1 MNIFRNKTSLFLLL
15 NICIGLASNVFAA
28 TDAGKNNNTVKEIS
42 TAINNEL
49 NNAEKLTITGKVF
62 NAKDNTPLENISVKV
77 VGVKKGTTTK
87 ADGSFS
93 ISIEKGQSL
102 EFSRVDM
109 VSKVVK
115 PTDAKELIVAL
126 QESDNNLSE
135 VIVVAYNSS
144 KRSSFTG
151 SLATVKAA
159 TLESSPN
166 ASVQE
171 SIQGNVAGVQSSNGS
186 GQPGSVPNIRVRGI
200 GSINASATPLYVIDG
215 IPVVSGDISGLNS
228 NTIAG
233 LNGNDIQ
240 SMTILKDASA
250 TSLYGSR
257 AANGVVLITTKSGKA
272 GKAKVSFTMQQGS
285 NQYNIRDEQKTLNTS
300 QYVQYYREGW
310 ANTGANPAS
319 YDSLLKANA
328 IDTTVNTDWFNQ
340 VLRTGGY
347 SQYNLNV
354 SGGTDKTT
362 YYISGSLY
370 KSESPTKGI
379 NYNKG
384 TYRMNMTSEISKRWS
399 IKGGLAGSLQRS
411 SNFLGGS
418 FFANPIR
425 AMYRLAPW
433 LPVYKSDGVT
443 YELGY
448 NSGYNPVA
456 VINTTNRNAK
466 TYNIAANFSTKYKLA
481 DGLTLE
487 GSYALDFNHALSS
500 IYYDPRVGNAYV
512 AVGGAIENYTQD
524 ITNWVAT
531 HILRYKKEFKGGH
544 EVETFAGYEAQDRQ
558 DVDLNLIVNG
568 IAPGTTTA
576 AGGSSPVLTTGSGT
590 GNRLESQPGQGSE
603 FILSLPIT
611 LSVIRAVTVLV
622 GGEGYAFPLAR
633 IERIVKVESASLKSM
648 EGRLAFNLDDRSI
661 GLLRANEL
669 FGLSQTTDSNSSSV
683 VNVVVLGDI
692 DNPCGLVVDQFMGE
706 QDLVVRKLD
715 PRLGKTPFV
724 SSAAIDDEGRAIL
737 IMDVEDL
744 LIGIRRGLS
753 EGGVRGL
760 DIASL
765 RRNSS
770 GRKRV
775 LVVDDS
781 ITVREV
787 ERQMLTRLGYEVETA
802 VDGVDG
808 FTQLKAG
815 RFDLLVTDVDM
826 PRMNG
831 IEFVKALRREPR
843 FASLPVAIVSY
854 KDRAEDRAAGME
866 AGANAYLTK
875 GSFQDQSFIQTIT
888 DLIGEA
894 QA

>member
-1 MNIFRNKTSLFLLL
+1 MSAFGGFDLFELFRAEIVAHGASLNDGLLRL
-15 NICIGLASNVFAA
+15 EQNPADVHPIESLMRAAHSIKGASRVIGLDLAVDLAHHMEDCLVNIQKKIEVCGPERVEQLLGGTDILTQLATMQEADLPNWKSTHAVDINALITALSAPPQAMPASV
-28 TDAGKNNNTVKEIS
+28 
-42 TAINNEL
+42 
-49 NNAEKLTITGKVF
+49 
-62 NAKDNTPLENISVKV
+62 
-77 VGVKKGTTTK
+77 TTTK
-87 ADGSFS
+87 PVEVVEQPQSSPEIIQPVSESLAAPIKPQPAPLAATKTAVGSSEQPLKSSNKSTNTAKPVAAAVTPEVRTVRVNAENLDRMMRLAGESMVEGKRFPQIRRGLREMKS
-93 ISIEKGQSL
+93 QLRFARDSFESAVKRRDTAEISNSLARLASIEGSL
-102 EFSRVDM
+102 TSHAEFLENVFRRTEEVGT
-109 VSKVVK
+109 K
-115 PTDAKELIVAL
+115 LYH
-126 QESDNNLSE
+126 E
-135 VIVVAYNSS
+135 VIGSRMRPFGDVTAGHPRMIRDLAKKLGKKVQFDIEGAHVAVD
-144 KRSSFTG
+144 RDV
-151 SLATVKAA
+151 LARLEAPLNHMLRNAIGHGVEGPEDRLAA
-159 TLESSPN
+159 GKGETAHLRLQARHHAGMLEVRIRDDGRGIDP
-166 ASVQE
+166 E
-171 SIQGNVAGVQSSNGS
+171 
-186 GQPGSVPNIRVRGI
+186 RVRAKVI
-200 GSINASATPLYVIDG
+200 EKRLQSA
-215 IPVVSGDISGLNS
+215 DIA
-228 NTIAG
+228 AG
-233 LNGNDIQ
+233 LNKTELLEFLFLPGF
-240 SMTILKDASA
+240 STAS
-250 TSLYGSR
+250 
-257 AANGVVLITTKSGKA
+257 
-272 GKAKVSFTMQQGS
+272 
-285 NQYNIRDEQKTLNTS
+285 
-300 QYVQYYREGW
+300 
-310 ANTGANPAS
+310 
-319 YDSLLKANA
+319 
-328 IDTTVNTDWFNQ
+328 Q
-340 VLRTGGY
+340 VTE
-347 SQYNLNV
+347 V
-354 SGGTDKTT
+354 SGRGVGLDVVSQTVREIGGT
-362 YYISGSLY
+362 
-370 KSESPTKGI
+370 
-379 NYNKG
+379 
-384 TYRMNMTSEISKRWS
+384 
-399 IKGGLAGSLQRS
+399 
-411 SNFLGGS
+411 
-418 FFANPIR
+418 
-425 AMYRLAPW
+425 
-433 LPVYKSDGVT
+433 V
-443 YELGY
+443 
-448 NSGYNPVA
+448 
-456 VINTTNRNAK
+456 
-466 TYNIAANFSTKYKLA
+466 
-481 DGLTLE
+481 
-487 GSYALDFNHALSS
+487 
-500 IYYDPRVGNAYV
+500 
-512 AVGGAIENYTQD
+512 
-524 ITNWVAT
+524 
-531 HILRYKKEFKGGH
+531 
-544 EVETFAGYEAQDRQ
+544 
-558 DVDLNLIVNG
+558 
-568 IAPGTTTA
+568 
-576 AGGSSPVLTTGSGT
+576 
-590 GNRLESQPGQGSE
+590 RLESQPGQGSE

-633 IERIVKVESASLKSM
+633 IERIVKVDSASLKSM

-669 FGLSQTTDSNSSSV
+669 FGLSQTPDSNSSSV

-724 SSAAIDDEGRAIL
+724 SSAAIDDEGHAIL

-787 ERQMLTRLGYEVETA
+787 ERQMLARLGYEVETA

>member
-1 MNIFRNKTSLFLLL
+1 MSAFGGFDLFELFRAEIVAHGASLNDGLLRL
-15 NICIGLASNVFAA
+15 EQNPADVHPIESLMRAAHSIKGASRVIGLDLAVDLAHHMEDCLVNIQKKIEVCGPERVEQLLGGTDILTQLATIQEADLPNWKSTHAVDINALITALSAPPQAMPASV
-28 TDAGKNNNTVKEIS
+28 
-42 TAINNEL
+42 
-49 NNAEKLTITGKVF
+49 
-62 NAKDNTPLENISVKV
+62 
-77 VGVKKGTTTK
+77 TTTK
-87 ADGSFS
+87 PVEVVEQPQSSPEIIQPVSESLAAPIKPQPAPLAATKTAVGSSEQPLKSSNKSTNTAKPVAAAVTPEVRTVRVNAENLDRMMRLAGESMVEGKRFPQIRRGLREMKS
-93 ISIEKGQSL
+93 QLRFARDSFESAVKRRDTAEISNSLARLASIEGSL
-102 EFSRVDM
+102 TSHAEFLENVFRRTEEVGT
-109 VSKVVK
+109 K
-115 PTDAKELIVAL
+115 LYH
-126 QESDNNLSE
+126 E
-135 VIVVAYNSS
+135 VIGSRMRPFGDVTAGHPRMIRDLAKKLGKKVQFDIEGAHVAVD
-144 KRSSFTG
+144 RDV
-151 SLATVKAA
+151 LARLEAPLNHMLRNAIDHGVEGPEDRLAA
-159 TLESSPN
+159 GKGETAHLRLQARHHAGMLEVRIRDDGRGIDP
-166 ASVQE
+166 E
-171 SIQGNVAGVQSSNGS
+171 
-186 GQPGSVPNIRVRGI
+186 RVRAKVI
-200 GSINASATPLYVIDG
+200 EKRLQSA
-215 IPVVSGDISGLNS
+215 DIA
-228 NTIAG
+228 AG
-233 LNGNDIQ
+233 LNKTELLEFLFLPGF
-240 SMTILKDASA
+240 STAS
-250 TSLYGSR
+250 
-257 AANGVVLITTKSGKA
+257 
-272 GKAKVSFTMQQGS
+272 
-285 NQYNIRDEQKTLNTS
+285 
-300 QYVQYYREGW
+300 
-310 ANTGANPAS
+310 
-319 YDSLLKANA
+319 
-328 IDTTVNTDWFNQ
+328 Q
-340 VLRTGGY
+340 VTE
-347 SQYNLNV
+347 V
-354 SGGTDKTT
+354 SGRGVGLDVVSQTVREIGGT
-362 YYISGSLY
+362 
-370 KSESPTKGI
+370 
-379 NYNKG
+379 
-384 TYRMNMTSEISKRWS
+384 
-399 IKGGLAGSLQRS
+399 
-411 SNFLGGS
+411 
-418 FFANPIR
+418 
-425 AMYRLAPW
+425 
-433 LPVYKSDGVT
+433 V
-443 YELGY
+443 
-448 NSGYNPVA
+448 
-456 VINTTNRNAK
+456 
-466 TYNIAANFSTKYKLA
+466 
-481 DGLTLE
+481 
-487 GSYALDFNHALSS
+487 
-500 IYYDPRVGNAYV
+500 
-512 AVGGAIENYTQD
+512 
-524 ITNWVAT
+524 
-531 HILRYKKEFKGGH
+531 
-544 EVETFAGYEAQDRQ
+544 
-558 DVDLNLIVNG
+558 
-568 IAPGTTTA
+568 
-576 AGGSSPVLTTGSGT
+576 
-590 GNRLESQPGQGSE
+590 RLESQPGQGSE

-633 IERIVKVESASLKSM
+633 IERIVKVDSASLKSM

-669 FGLSQTTDSNSSSV
+669 FGLSQTPDSNSSSV

-724 SSAAIDDEGRAIL
+724 SSAAIDDEGHAIL

-787 ERQMLTRLGYEVETA
+787 ERQMLARLGYEVETA

>member
-1 MNIFRNKTSLFLLL
+1 MLRNA
-15 NICIGLASNVFAA
+15 IDHGVEAPDARLA
-28 TDAGKNNNTVKEIS
+28 AGKSE
-42 TAINNEL
+42 TAHLRLQARHHAGMLEVRIRDDGRGIDPERVR
-49 NNAEKLTITGKVF
+49 AKV
-62 NAKDNTPLENISVKV
+62 
-77 VGVKKGTTTK
+77 
-87 ADGSFS
+87 
-93 ISIEKGQSL
+93 IEKRLQS
-102 EFSRVDM
+102 
-109 VSKVVK
+109 
-115 PTDAKELIVAL
+115 A
-126 QESDNNLSE
+126 
-135 VIVVAYNSS
+135 
-144 KRSSFTG
+144 
-151 SLATVKAA
+151 
-159 TLESSPN
+159 
-166 ASVQE
+166 
-171 SIQGNVAGVQSSNGS
+171 
-186 GQPGSVPNIRVRGI
+186 
-200 GSINASATPLYVIDG
+200 
-215 IPVVSGDISGLNS
+215 DIA
-228 NTIAG
+228 AG
-233 LNGNDIQ
+233 LNKTELLEFLFLPGF
-240 SMTILKDASA
+240 STAS
-250 TSLYGSR
+250 
-257 AANGVVLITTKSGKA
+257 
-272 GKAKVSFTMQQGS
+272 
-285 NQYNIRDEQKTLNTS
+285 
-300 QYVQYYREGW
+300 
-310 ANTGANPAS
+310 
-319 YDSLLKANA
+319 
-328 IDTTVNTDWFNQ
+328 Q
-340 VLRTGGY
+340 VTE
-347 SQYNLNV
+347 V
-354 SGGTDKTT
+354 SGRGVGLDVVSQTVREIGGT
-362 YYISGSLY
+362 
-370 KSESPTKGI
+370 
-379 NYNKG
+379 
-384 TYRMNMTSEISKRWS
+384 
-399 IKGGLAGSLQRS
+399 
-411 SNFLGGS
+411 
-418 FFANPIR
+418 
-425 AMYRLAPW
+425 
-433 LPVYKSDGVT
+433 V
-443 YELGY
+443 
-448 NSGYNPVA
+448 
-456 VINTTNRNAK
+456 
-466 TYNIAANFSTKYKLA
+466 
-481 DGLTLE
+481 
-487 GSYALDFNHALSS
+487 
-500 IYYDPRVGNAYV
+500 
-512 AVGGAIENYTQD
+512 
-524 ITNWVAT
+524 
-531 HILRYKKEFKGGH
+531 
-544 EVETFAGYEAQDRQ
+544 
-558 DVDLNLIVNG
+558 
-568 IAPGTTTA
+568 
-576 AGGSSPVLTTGSGT
+576 
-590 GNRLESQPGQGSE
+590 RLESQPGQGSE

-633 IERIVKVESASLKSM
+633 IERIVKVDSASLKSM

-669 FGLSQTTDSNSSSV
+669 FGLSQTPDSNSSSV

-724 SSAAIDDEGRAIL
+724 SSAAIDDEGHAIL

-787 ERQMLTRLGYEVETA
+787 ERQMLARLGYEVETA

>member
-1 MNIFRNKTSLFLLL
+1 MSAFGGFDLFELFRAEIVAHGASLNDGLLRL
-15 NICIGLASNVFAA
+15 EQNPADVHPIESLMRAAHSIKGASRVIGLDLAVDLAHHMEDCLVNIQKKIEVCGPERVEQLLGGTDILTQLATIQEADLPNWKSTHAVDINALITALSAPPQAMPASV
-28 TDAGKNNNTVKEIS
+28 
-42 TAINNEL
+42 
-49 NNAEKLTITGKVF
+49 
-62 NAKDNTPLENISVKV
+62 
-77 VGVKKGTTTK
+77 TTTK
-87 ADGSFS
+87 PVEVVEQPQSSPKIIQPASESLVAPIKPQPAPLAATKTAIGSSEQPLKSSDKSTNTAKPVAAAAAPEVRTVRVNAENLDRMMRLAGESMVEGKRFPQIRRGLREMKS
-93 ISIEKGQSL
+93 QLRFARDSFESAVKRRDTAEISNSLARLASIEGSL
-102 EFSRVDM
+102 TSHAEFLENVFRRTEEVGT
-109 VSKVVK
+109 K
-115 PTDAKELIVAL
+115 LYH
-126 QESDNNLSE
+126 E
-135 VIVVAYNSS
+135 VIGSRMRPFGDVTAGHPRMIRDLAKKLGKKVQFDIEGAHVAVD
-144 KRSSFTG
+144 RDV
-151 SLATVKAA
+151 LARLEAPLNHMLRNAIDHGVEGPEDRLAA
-159 TLESSPN
+159 GKGETAHLRLQARHHAGMLEVRIRDDGRGIDP
-166 ASVQE
+166 E
-171 SIQGNVAGVQSSNGS
+171 
-186 GQPGSVPNIRVRGI
+186 RVRAKVI
-200 GSINASATPLYVIDG
+200 EKRLQSA
-215 IPVVSGDISGLNS
+215 DIA
-228 NTIAG
+228 AG
-233 LNGNDIQ
+233 LNKTELLEFLFLPGF
-240 SMTILKDASA
+240 STAS
-250 TSLYGSR
+250 
-257 AANGVVLITTKSGKA
+257 
-272 GKAKVSFTMQQGS
+272 
-285 NQYNIRDEQKTLNTS
+285 
-300 QYVQYYREGW
+300 
-310 ANTGANPAS
+310 
-319 YDSLLKANA
+319 
-328 IDTTVNTDWFNQ
+328 Q
-340 VLRTGGY
+340 VTE
-347 SQYNLNV
+347 V
-354 SGGTDKTT
+354 SGRGVGLDVVSQTVREIGGT
-362 YYISGSLY
+362 
-370 KSESPTKGI
+370 
-379 NYNKG
+379 
-384 TYRMNMTSEISKRWS
+384 
-399 IKGGLAGSLQRS
+399 
-411 SNFLGGS
+411 
-418 FFANPIR
+418 
-425 AMYRLAPW
+425 
-433 LPVYKSDGVT
+433 V
-443 YELGY
+443 
-448 NSGYNPVA
+448 
-456 VINTTNRNAK
+456 
-466 TYNIAANFSTKYKLA
+466 
-481 DGLTLE
+481 
-487 GSYALDFNHALSS
+487 
-500 IYYDPRVGNAYV
+500 
-512 AVGGAIENYTQD
+512 
-524 ITNWVAT
+524 
-531 HILRYKKEFKGGH
+531 
-544 EVETFAGYEAQDRQ
+544 
-558 DVDLNLIVNG
+558 
-568 IAPGTTTA
+568 
-576 AGGSSPVLTTGSGT
+576 
-590 GNRLESQPGQGSE
+590 RLESQPGQGSE

-633 IERIVKVESASLKSM
+633 IERIVKVDSASLKSM

-669 FGLSQTTDSNSSSV
+669 FGLSQTPDSNSSSV

-724 SSAAIDDEGRAIL
+724 SSAAIDDEGHAIL

-787 ERQMLTRLGYEVETA
+787 ERQMLARLGYEVETA

>member
-1 MNIFRNKTSLFLLL
+1 MSAFGGFDLFELFRAEIVAHGASLNDGLLRL
-15 NICIGLASNVFAA
+15 EQNPADVHPIESLMRAAHSIKGASRVIGLDLAVDLAHHMEDCLVNIQKKIEVCGPERVEQLLGGTDILTQLATIQEADLPNWKSTHAVDINALITALSAPPQAMPASA
-28 TDAGKNNNTVKEIS
+28 
-42 TAINNEL
+42 
-49 NNAEKLTITGKVF
+49 
-62 NAKDNTPLENISVKV
+62 
-77 VGVKKGTTTK
+77 TTTK
-87 ADGSFS
+87 PVEVVEQPQSSPKIIQPASESLVAPIKPQPAPLAATKTAIGSSEQPLKSSDKSTNTAKPVAAAAAPEVRTVRVNAENLDRMMRLAGESMVEGKRFPQIRRGLREMKS
-93 ISIEKGQSL
+93 QLRFARDSFESAVKRRDTAEISNSLARLASIEGSL
-102 EFSRVDM
+102 TSHAEFLENVFRRTEEVGT
-109 VSKVVK
+109 K
-115 PTDAKELIVAL
+115 LYH
-126 QESDNNLSE
+126 E
-135 VIVVAYNSS
+135 VIGSRMRPFGDVTAGHPRMIRDLAKKLGKKVQFDIEGAHVAVD
-144 KRSSFTG
+144 RDV
-151 SLATVKAA
+151 LARLEAPLNHMLRNAIDHGVEGPEDRLAA
-159 TLESSPN
+159 GKGETAHLRLQARHHAGMLEVRIRDDGRGIDP
-166 ASVQE
+166 E
-171 SIQGNVAGVQSSNGS
+171 
-186 GQPGSVPNIRVRGI
+186 RVRAKVI
-200 GSINASATPLYVIDG
+200 EKRLQSA
-215 IPVVSGDISGLNS
+215 DIA
-228 NTIAG
+228 AG
-233 LNGNDIQ
+233 LNKTELLEFLFLPGF
-240 SMTILKDASA
+240 STAS
-250 TSLYGSR
+250 
-257 AANGVVLITTKSGKA
+257 
-272 GKAKVSFTMQQGS
+272 
-285 NQYNIRDEQKTLNTS
+285 
-300 QYVQYYREGW
+300 
-310 ANTGANPAS
+310 
-319 YDSLLKANA
+319 
-328 IDTTVNTDWFNQ
+328 Q
-340 VLRTGGY
+340 VTE
-347 SQYNLNV
+347 V
-354 SGGTDKTT
+354 SGRGVGLDVVSQTVREIGGT
-362 YYISGSLY
+362 
-370 KSESPTKGI
+370 
-379 NYNKG
+379 
-384 TYRMNMTSEISKRWS
+384 
-399 IKGGLAGSLQRS
+399 
-411 SNFLGGS
+411 
-418 FFANPIR
+418 
-425 AMYRLAPW
+425 
-433 LPVYKSDGVT
+433 V
-443 YELGY
+443 
-448 NSGYNPVA
+448 
-456 VINTTNRNAK
+456 
-466 TYNIAANFSTKYKLA
+466 
-481 DGLTLE
+481 
-487 GSYALDFNHALSS
+487 
-500 IYYDPRVGNAYV
+500 
-512 AVGGAIENYTQD
+512 
-524 ITNWVAT
+524 
-531 HILRYKKEFKGGH
+531 
-544 EVETFAGYEAQDRQ
+544 
-558 DVDLNLIVNG
+558 
-568 IAPGTTTA
+568 
-576 AGGSSPVLTTGSGT
+576 
-590 GNRLESQPGQGSE
+590 RLESQPGQGSE

-633 IERIVKVESASLKSM
+633 IERIVKVDSASLKSM

-669 FGLSQTTDSNSSSV
+669 FGLSQTPDSNSSSV

-724 SSAAIDDEGRAIL
+724 SSAAIDDEGHAIL

-787 ERQMLTRLGYEVETA
+787 ERQMLARLGYEVETA

>member
-1 MNIFRNKTSLFLLL
+1 MSAFGGFDLFELFRAEIVAHGASLNDGLLRL
-15 NICIGLASNVFAA
+15 EQNPADVHPIESLMRAAHSIKGASRVIGLDLAVDLAHHMEDCLVNIQKKIEVCGPERVEQLLGGTDILTQLATMQEADLPNWKSTHAVDINALITALSAPPQAMPASA
-28 TDAGKNNNTVKEIS
+28 
-42 TAINNEL
+42 
-49 NNAEKLTITGKVF
+49 
-62 NAKDNTPLENISVKV
+62 
-77 VGVKKGTTTK
+77 TTTK
-87 ADGSFS
+87 PVEVVKQPQSSPKIIQPASESLVAPIKPQPAPLAATKTAIGSSEQPLKSSDKSTNTAKPVAAAAAPEVRTVRVNAENLDRMMRLAGESMVEGKRFPQIRRGLREMKS
-93 ISIEKGQSL
+93 QLRFARDSFESAVKRRDTAEISNSLARLASIEGSL
-102 EFSRVDM
+102 TSHAEFLENVFRRTEEVGT
-109 VSKVVK
+109 K
-115 PTDAKELIVAL
+115 LYH
-126 QESDNNLSE
+126 E
-135 VIVVAYNSS
+135 VIGSRMRPFGDVTAGHPRMIRDLAKKLGKKVQFDIEGAHVAVD
-144 KRSSFTG
+144 RDV
-151 SLATVKAA
+151 LARLEAPLNHMLRNAIDHGVEGPEDRLAA
-159 TLESSPN
+159 GKGETAHLRLQARHHAGMLEVRIRDDGRGIDP
-166 ASVQE
+166 E
-171 SIQGNVAGVQSSNGS
+171 
-186 GQPGSVPNIRVRGI
+186 RVRAKVI
-200 GSINASATPLYVIDG
+200 EKRLQSA
-215 IPVVSGDISGLNS
+215 DIA
-228 NTIAG
+228 AG
-233 LNGNDIQ
+233 LNKTELLEFLFLPGF
-240 SMTILKDASA
+240 STAS
-250 TSLYGSR
+250 
-257 AANGVVLITTKSGKA
+257 
-272 GKAKVSFTMQQGS
+272 
-285 NQYNIRDEQKTLNTS
+285 
-300 QYVQYYREGW
+300 
-310 ANTGANPAS
+310 
-319 YDSLLKANA
+319 
-328 IDTTVNTDWFNQ
+328 Q
-340 VLRTGGY
+340 VTE
-347 SQYNLNV
+347 V
-354 SGGTDKTT
+354 SGRGVGLDVVSQTVREIGGT
-362 YYISGSLY
+362 
-370 KSESPTKGI
+370 
-379 NYNKG
+379 
-384 TYRMNMTSEISKRWS
+384 
-399 IKGGLAGSLQRS
+399 
-411 SNFLGGS
+411 
-418 FFANPIR
+418 
-425 AMYRLAPW
+425 
-433 LPVYKSDGVT
+433 V
-443 YELGY
+443 
-448 NSGYNPVA
+448 
-456 VINTTNRNAK
+456 
-466 TYNIAANFSTKYKLA
+466 
-481 DGLTLE
+481 
-487 GSYALDFNHALSS
+487 
-500 IYYDPRVGNAYV
+500 
-512 AVGGAIENYTQD
+512 
-524 ITNWVAT
+524 
-531 HILRYKKEFKGGH
+531 
-544 EVETFAGYEAQDRQ
+544 
-558 DVDLNLIVNG
+558 
-568 IAPGTTTA
+568 
-576 AGGSSPVLTTGSGT
+576 
-590 GNRLESQPGQGSE
+590 RLESQPGQGSE

-633 IERIVKVESASLKSM
+633 IERIVKVDSASLKSM

-669 FGLSQTTDSNSSSV
+669 FGLSQTPDSNSSSV

-724 SSAAIDDEGRAIL
+724 SSAAIDDEGHAIL

-787 ERQMLTRLGYEVETA
+787 ERQMLARLGYEVETA

>member
-1 MNIFRNKTSLFLLL
+1 MSAFGGFDLFELFRAEIVAHGASLNDGLLRL
-15 NICIGLASNVFAA
+15 EQNPTDVHPIESLMRAAHSIKGASRVIGLDLAVDLAHHMEDCLVNIQKKIEVCGPERVEQLLGGTDILTQLATMQEADLPTWKSTHAVDINALITALSAPPQAMPVSVPTTNPVDVVEQPQSPTEIIQAASESLVAPIKPQPAPLAPSKSVVSSSEQPLKSSDKSTNTAKPVAAAATPEVRTVRVNAENLDRMMRLAGESMVEGKRFPQIRRGLREMKSQLRFARDSFESAVKRRDTAEISNSLARLASIEGSLTSHAEFLENVFRRTEEVGTKLYHEVIGSRMRPFGDVTAGHPRMIRDLA
-28 TDAGKNNNTVKEIS
+28 KKLGKKVQFDIEGSHVSVDRDVLARLEAPLNHMLRNAIDHGVEAPDARLAAGKSE
-42 TAINNEL
+42 TAHLRLQARHHAGMLEVRIRDDGRGIDPERVR
-49 NNAEKLTITGKVF
+49 AKV
-62 NAKDNTPLENISVKV
+62 
-77 VGVKKGTTTK
+77 
-87 ADGSFS
+87 
-93 ISIEKGQSL
+93 IEKRLQS
-102 EFSRVDM
+102 
-109 VSKVVK
+109 
-115 PTDAKELIVAL
+115 A
-126 QESDNNLSE
+126 
-135 VIVVAYNSS
+135 
-144 KRSSFTG
+144 
-151 SLATVKAA
+151 
-159 TLESSPN
+159 
-166 ASVQE
+166 
-171 SIQGNVAGVQSSNGS
+171 
-186 GQPGSVPNIRVRGI
+186 
-200 GSINASATPLYVIDG
+200 
-215 IPVVSGDISGLNS
+215 DIA
-228 NTIAG
+228 AG
-233 LNGNDIQ
+233 LNKTELLEFLFLPGF
-240 SMTILKDASA
+240 STAS
-250 TSLYGSR
+250 
-257 AANGVVLITTKSGKA
+257 
-272 GKAKVSFTMQQGS
+272 
-285 NQYNIRDEQKTLNTS
+285 
-300 QYVQYYREGW
+300 
-310 ANTGANPAS
+310 
-319 YDSLLKANA
+319 
-328 IDTTVNTDWFNQ
+328 Q
-340 VLRTGGY
+340 VTE
-347 SQYNLNV
+347 V
-354 SGGTDKTT
+354 SGRGVGLDVVSQTVREIGGT
-362 YYISGSLY
+362 
-370 KSESPTKGI
+370 
-379 NYNKG
+379 
-384 TYRMNMTSEISKRWS
+384 
-399 IKGGLAGSLQRS
+399 
-411 SNFLGGS
+411 
-418 FFANPIR
+418 
-425 AMYRLAPW
+425 
-433 LPVYKSDGVT
+433 V
-443 YELGY
+443 
-448 NSGYNPVA
+448 
-456 VINTTNRNAK
+456 
-466 TYNIAANFSTKYKLA
+466 
-481 DGLTLE
+481 
-487 GSYALDFNHALSS
+487 
-500 IYYDPRVGNAYV
+500 
-512 AVGGAIENYTQD
+512 
-524 ITNWVAT
+524 
-531 HILRYKKEFKGGH
+531 
-544 EVETFAGYEAQDRQ
+544 
-558 DVDLNLIVNG
+558 
-568 IAPGTTTA
+568 
-576 AGGSSPVLTTGSGT
+576 
-590 GNRLESQPGQGSE
+590 RLESQPGQGSE